1 MLLLFAGLVLSDLA
15 LAERPEPVLSL
26 SMAQYPDLALAH
38 HTNTG
43 PGQAN
48 LSWPD
53 GAGYSGGF
61 SGGQFSGDGT
71 LVYLVGDYQAKYEG
85 RWRRGS
91 PVLSYPRDISF
102 DNPSAARQWDLLLRG
117 RQNI

>member
-1 MLLLFAGLVLSDLA
+1 MVLSDLG

-26 SMAQYPDLALAH
+26 SMVQYPDLALAQ
-38 HTNTG
+38 HTDTG

-61 SGGQFSGDGT
+61 VGGQFSGDGT

-85 RWRRGS
+85 RWSRGS
-91 PVLSYPRDISF
+91 PVLSYPRDNSI
-102 DNPSAARQWDLLLRG
+102 DNPPAAR
-117 RQNI
+117 